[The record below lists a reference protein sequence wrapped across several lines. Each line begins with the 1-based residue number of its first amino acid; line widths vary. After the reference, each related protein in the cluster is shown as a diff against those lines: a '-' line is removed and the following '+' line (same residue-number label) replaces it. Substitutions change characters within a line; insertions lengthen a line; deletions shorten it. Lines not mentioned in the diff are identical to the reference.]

1 VTTLARSSGIGRRLS
16 HDVVVPRF
24 RWAPQVFPDATILR
38 IPECDRGPNRSFRR
52 PAGCGKHEPKSCK
65 GVPIVNKP
73 VEKVTTIGQKFL
85 KSPIDPTPAQ
95 KFWHSITRSSRSTC
109 RMRRRTERGFGS
121 GGERGL
127 ARGTE
132 LLQRAAEFGPRSVT
146 TNDVKCQPSC
156 GGLSDTG
163 QRMMCLREP
172 RGAGELRLTGHSGF
186 SAFQDQNSGRD
197 SIDSIN
203 SGPSFLTDPT
213 AELTP

>member
-1 VTTLARSSGIGRRLS
+1 VERPGFWRLRSVFFDSRNRAWKRLKVEAARVFSR
-16 HDVVVPRF
+16 PR
-24 RWAPQVFPDATILR
+24 V
-38 IPECDRGPNRSFRR
+38 
-52 PAGCGKHEPKSCK
+52 CGKHESKWLE
-65 GVPIVNKP
+65 VVLFVNKP

-85 KSPIDPTPAQ
+85 ISPIDPTPAP

-146 TNDVKCQPSC
+146 TNDVECQPSS

-186 SAFQDQNSGRD
+186 SAFQNRMSLR
-197 SIDSIN
+197 
-203 SGPSFLTDPT
+203 
-213 AELTP
+213 

>member
-1 VTTLARSSGIGRRLS
+1 MTRCSRIPRASIEAGATTTRCAAGIGGRLKHLLGAAWDVDPERYRRRRSFLGDQVGKSGSRSTRAKSPVCGKDASKWWEVVLYVNNPVENVTT
-16 HDVVVPRF
+16 V
-24 RWAPQVFPDATILR
+24 
-38 IPECDRGPNRSFRR
+38 
-52 PAGCGKHEPKSCK
+52 
-65 GVPIVNKP
+65 
-73 VEKVTTIGQKFL
+73 GQKFL
-85 KSPIDPTPAQ
+85 ISPIEATGACRV
-95 KFWHSITRSSRSTC
+95 WHSITRSSRSTC

-146 TNDVKCQPSC
+146 TNDVKCQPSS

-186 SAFQDQNSGRD
+186 SAFLDRFSFT
-197 SIDSIN
+197 SILFN
-203 SGPSFLTDPT
+203 VR
-213 AELTP
+213 